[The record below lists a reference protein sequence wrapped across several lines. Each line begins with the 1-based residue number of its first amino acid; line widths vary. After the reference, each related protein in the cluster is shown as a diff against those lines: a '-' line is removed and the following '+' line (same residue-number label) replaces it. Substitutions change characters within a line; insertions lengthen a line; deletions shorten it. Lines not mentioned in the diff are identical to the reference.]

1 MARSITIM
9 LVDMIFLIGVKMA
22 IDEEQKLWLHSS
34 VSRSNNKFFWVT
46 LVSIG
51 CVIVF
56 LYQYLDSFSSTSQV
70 VLKNLPDRCKD
81 NINALTLYDKSRLQ
95 LSRQTNQSVYINY
108 HNNFGN
114 THHFKCE
121 DDKVLLLAKGS
132 GIWMEM

>member
-1 MARSITIM
+1 
-9 LVDMIFLIGVKMA
+9 MA

-34 VSRSNNKFFWVT
+34 VSRSNNKFFGIT

-56 LYQYLDSFSSTSQV
+56 LYQYLDSFSSTSTSTSTSQV

-81 NINALTLYDKSRLQ
+81 NMNALTLYDKSRLQ

-108 HNNFGN
+108 LNNLGN
-114 THHFKCE
+114 THHFKFE
-121 DDKVLLLAKGS
+121 DDKVLLFGKGS